1 MDTQLKKV
9 KAKDLVPGMA
19 LREITQFSADY
30 SYLDSATIEFLQRR
44 FRGASAVVNAQG
56 ATKTVPIEALQPL
69 NRLETIIDLPPAPGL
84 SPLDADTAQTLQ
96 KRGMLEFLVSIPPQA
111 AAPHTDKGAPAPVES
126 AGKAHQARLD
136 EARAFMDKVEM
147 AADNREQSSRVI
159 EDMFHQG
166 RAGKYT
172 SKPAQEAVE
181 DILAQG
187 LSSAMTAVAG
197 LKGSDQTYAHCVD
210 MAVIF
215 QETYADILRY
225 SSSRPTKAINRQH
238 LLAGFMHDIGKSK
251 VPRDILDST
260 KRFAPD
266 GPEMRIMRKHAEY
279 GAQILADL
287 GMDGATINVAHYHHV
302 KVDTSL
308 PISYPAGDPREVLPI
323 TRLAAIVDVY
333 QALIGKRSY
342 KRNWVPAKAVEY
354 LASLRGKEFDGRM
367 LDNFLRVVGIYPVG
381 SLVRLSTGE
390 LAFVVRIGSEVPERP
405 VVVVVENARGELLR
419 HHDLIDLMMAP
430 DLSVVEGV
438 DHYEHY
444 NQSEDQAYRIFCSMQ
459 VT

>member
-1 MDTQLKKV
+1 
-9 KAKDLVPGMA
+9 
-19 LREITQFSADY
+19 
-30 SYLDSATIEFLQRR
+30 
-44 FRGASAVVNAQG
+44 
-56 ATKTVPIEALQPL
+56 
-69 NRLETIIDLPPAPGL
+69 
-84 SPLDADTAQTLQ
+84 
-96 KRGMLEFLVSIPPQA
+96 
-111 AAPHTDKGAPAPVES
+111 
-126 AGKAHQARLD
+126 
-136 EARAFMDKVEM
+136 MDKVEL
-147 AADNREQSSRVI
+147 AADSRSQSSRVI

-172 SKPAQEAVE
+172 SEPAQKAVE

-187 LSSAMTAVAG
+187 LPSAMTAVAG
-197 LKGSDQTYAHCVD
+197 LKGSDQTYTHCVD

-215 QETYADILRY
+215 QETYADILRHGK
-225 SSSRPTKAINRQH
+225 SRPTKAINRQH

-251 VPRDILDST
+251 VPREILDST

-266 GPEMRIMRKHAEY
+266 GPEMRIMRKHAED

-302 KVDTSL
+302 KIDTSL
-308 PISYPAGDPREVLPI
+308 PTSYPAVDPRKVLPI

-342 KRNWVPAKAVEY
+342 KRNWVPAKAVAH
-354 LASLRGKEFDGRM
+354 LAGLRGTEFDGPM
-367 LDNFLRVVGIYPVG
+367 LDYFLRVVGIYPVG

-419 HHDLIDLMMAP
+419 HHDLMDLMMAP
-430 DLSVVEGV
+430 DLSVVEAV

-444 NQSEDQAYRIFCSMQ
+444 NQSEDQAYRIFCSMS
-459 VT
+459 VA